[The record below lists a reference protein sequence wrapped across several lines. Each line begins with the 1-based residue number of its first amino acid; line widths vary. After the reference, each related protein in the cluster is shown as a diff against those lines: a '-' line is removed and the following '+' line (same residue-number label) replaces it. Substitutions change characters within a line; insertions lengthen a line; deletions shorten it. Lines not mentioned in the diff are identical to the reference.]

1 YTKGSGSLT
10 ATAPANAATA
20 PAGYYMLFIVNGNG
34 VPSVAGWIRLP
45 APWED
50 NIAPTAPSALSATGV
65 IGQASLSW
73 TAATDNKA
81 VARYEVYRSSSPG
94 VTATAANWIAET
106 TTATTYVDKTTPGTY
121 YYAVTAVDGAGNAS
135 PLSNEATVSVLA
147 DTKSPTVAISG
158 PAPGQTVAGSISVTA
173 NATDNVG

>member
-34 VPSVAGWIRLP
+34 VPSVAGWVRLP

-50 NIAPTAPSALSATGV
+50 NIPPTAPSALSASGV

-73 TAATDNKA
+73 GAATDNKA
-81 VARYEVYRSSSPG
+81 VARYEVYRATTPG
-94 VTATAANWIAET
+94 VTATAANWIADT
-106 TTATTYVDKTTPGTY
+106 TSTTYVDKAVPGTY
-121 YYAVTAVDGAGNAS
+121 YYAVTAVDGAGN
-135 PLSNEATVSVLA
+135 T
-147 DTKSPTVAISG
+147 G
-158 PAPGQTVAGSISVTA
+158 PATNDA
-173 NATDNVG
+173 